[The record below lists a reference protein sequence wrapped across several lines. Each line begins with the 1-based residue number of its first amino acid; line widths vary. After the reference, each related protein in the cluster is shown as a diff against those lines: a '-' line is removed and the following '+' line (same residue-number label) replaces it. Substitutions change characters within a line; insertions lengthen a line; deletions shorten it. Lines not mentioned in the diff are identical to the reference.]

1 MNEEVMDV
9 DLDSVEN
16 FALLRLRVNDES
28 FAHIEVRPCSGEG
41 VVLQIIQIMGDNSRK
56 AVKWIPNIPIN

>member
-28 FAHIEVRPCSGEG
+28 FAHIEVRPCSGE
-41 VVLQIIQIMGDNSRK
+41 VLSCKSSR
-56 AVKWIPNIPIN
+56 